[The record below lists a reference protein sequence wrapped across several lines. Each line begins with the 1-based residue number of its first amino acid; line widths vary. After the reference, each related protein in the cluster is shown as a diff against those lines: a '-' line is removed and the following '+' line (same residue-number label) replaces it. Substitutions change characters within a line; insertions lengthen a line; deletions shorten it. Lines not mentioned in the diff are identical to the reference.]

1 MRKFSDRHIGI
12 SSTDEKAMLDFLGL
26 KSLNHLIEQTIPKEI
41 INNAELKLD
50 KAISEAQYSSHI
62 YELSQKNKY
71 FKNYI
76 GKGYNESIL
85 PPVIQR
91 NILEN
96 PGWYT
101 AYTPYQAEVAQGRLE
116 ALLNY
121 QTVICDLTGM
131 EISNA
136 SLLDEA
142 TSAAEA
148 MTMLHGCRTRDQIK
162 NEVNKFIVSDDVFDQ
177 TLAVLETRAE
187 PLGIE
192 IVLSNTDSIEIDE
205 KVFGCLVQYTGKTGK
220 INDLE
225 TLSKKIEKSNCK
237 LIVAADL
244 MSLTVLKEP
253 SAFNSDVVIGT
264 SQRFGIPLGYGGPH
278 AGYFAT
284 KKEYKRF
291 IPGRIIGVSKDR
303 NGNRALRMALQ
314 TREQHI
320 KRERATSNICTAQV
334 LLAVMAG
341 MYAVYHGKNG
351 LIEIANKINR
361 LARILDDRLKSLNI
375 EQINKIYFDT
385 IHIKFPTNK
394 LKELSETKKINFNY
408 INENELS
415 ISINEATEINDI
427 EKICEIFES
436 ILSKKSNIEEIE
448 SINPSIPTIYV
459 RKKVS

>member
-1 MRKFSDRHIGI
+1 MIKFSDRHIGI
-12 SSTDEKAMLDFLGL
+12 NSVDEKSMKDYLGVE
-26 KSLNHLIEQTIPKEI
+26 SLENLIQETIPNEI
-41 INNAELKLD
+41 RTKGELKLD
-50 KAISEAQYSSHI
+50 SAISESQYSNHI
-62 YELSQKNKY
+62 YQLSQKNKY

-76 GKGYNESIL
+76 GKGYNEAIL

-136 SLLDEA
+136 SLLDEG

-148 MTMLHGCRTRDQIK
+148 MTMLHGCRTREQVK
-162 NEVNKFIVSDDVFDQ
+162 NGVNKFIVSSDVFEQ
-177 TLAVLETRAE
+177 TLSVLETRAE
-187 PLGIE
+187 PLGIVIE
-192 IVLSNTDSIEIDE
+192 VVDYNSIKISED
-205 KVFGCLVQYTGKTGK
+205 VFGCIVQYIGKTGK

-225 TLSKKIEKSNCK
+225 LISNKIVESNCK
-237 LIVAADL
+237 LIIAADL
-244 MSLTVLKEP
+244 LGLTLLKEP
-253 SAFNSDVVIGT
+253 SSFNCDVVVGT

-284 KKEYKRF
+284 KSDYKRF

-303 NGNRALRMALQ
+303 NGDRALRMALQ

-341 MYAVYHGKNG
+341 MYAVYHGKEG
-351 LIEIANKINR
+351 LIGIA
-361 LARILDDRLKSLNI
+361 
-375 EQINKIYFDT
+375 
-385 IHIKFPTNK
+385 
-394 LKELSETKKINFNY
+394 KKNQ
-408 INENELS
+408 
-415 ISINEATEINDI
+415 
-427 EKICEIFES
+427 
-436 ILSKKSNIEEIE
+436 
-448 SINPSIPTIYV
+448 
-459 RKKVS
+459 